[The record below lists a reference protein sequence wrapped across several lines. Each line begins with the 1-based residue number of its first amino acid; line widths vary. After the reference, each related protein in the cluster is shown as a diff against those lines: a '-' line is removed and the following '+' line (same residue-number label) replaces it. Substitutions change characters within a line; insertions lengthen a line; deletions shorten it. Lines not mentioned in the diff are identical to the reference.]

1 MHTAADILPLPVNV
15 GWSILLTL
23 GFWAVGRLVR
33 VDGSDGGGVGAGAG
47 CTGPLI
53 AIRRCDEWGTVVVHA
68 GVVCGR
74 YNSGYFAGNFLLRD
88 EALPLKAGPA
98 RGYGSGNGVRRGQR
112 ESWGLQ
118 PAELRTLRSLKTPA
132 LIQKFIDGLTYQYA
146 DTAGSPRRVLR
157 ERRGHCLEG
166 ALLAAAAL
174 RVNGRPPLVMDLES
188 VRDDDHVVALYRERG
203 LWGGIAKS
211 NYAGLRFRSPV
222 YRTLRELA
230 LSYFEHYYNLRGER
244 TLRAYSVAVDL
255 SRLDAKHWMTDEEE
269 VWSVPELLIAA
280 RHYPIVP
287 DKVARSLPRMDRRSF
302 EAGMHGTVKH

>member
-1 MHTAADILPLPVNV
+1 
-15 GWSILLTL
+15 LL
-23 GFWAVGRLVR
+23 
-33 VDGSDGGGVGAGAG
+33 
-47 CTGPLI
+47 
-53 AIRRCDEWGTVVVHA
+53 
-68 GVVCGR
+68 
-74 YNSGYFAGNFLLRD
+74 
-88 EALPLKAGPA
+88 
-98 RGYGSGNGVRRGQR
+98 
-112 ESWGLQ
+112 
-118 PAELRTLRSLKTPA
+118 PAELRTLRSLNTPVK
-132 LIQKFIDGLTYQYA
+132 IQKFIDGLTYQYA

-211 NYAGLRFRSPV
+211 NYAGLRFRAPV

-230 LSYFEHYYNLRGER
+230 LSYFQDYYNLRGER

-255 SRLDAKHWMTDEEE
+255 SRLDARHWMTDEEE
-269 VWSVPELLIAA
+269 VGSVPELLIAA

-287 DKVARSLPRMDRRSF
+287 DKVARALPRMDRRSF